1 MAKSILGKPKD
12 DDIVKEAAK
21 ESVAKAVKKK
31 YPLVPKWAVK
41 KGLDKA
47 EKNAKKRGLGL

>member
-1 MAKSILGKPKD
+1 MKSILGKPKD
-12 DDIVKEAAK
+12 DDYVREAAK

-47 EKNAKKRGLGL
+47 EKKAKKGLGI